1 MVLANGEPSD
11 LRSSLHSGPIV
22 SSLCQDIEQR
32 PQPKNRGRW
41 EASLKKPGKCCN
53 CLALSENRGFPPQ
66 VALLYL
72 MGK

>member
-11 LRSSLHSGPIV
+11 LRSSLHSGPSI

-32 PQPKNRGRW
+32 PRPKHRGRW
-41 EASLKKPGKCCN
+41 EASLKKPGKYCN
-53 CLALSENRGFPPQ
+53 CLVLSENGGYPQ
-66 VALLYL
+66 KLHYV